1 MMVASTKL
9 KVALNIRA
17 PAAPE
22 TMRICGKNKRTT
34 TKKNNTSPA
43 DAGLFLLVQ
52 KILNEHIKNFPL
64 ELKINM
70 KIYIFQKNY
79 ISRTF

>member
-1 MMVASTKL
+1 MGVSTKL
-9 KVALNIRA
+9 KVVLNIRV

-22 TMRICGKNKRTT
+22 TMKICGKNKRT

-64 ELKINM
+64 ELKIYM
-70 KIYIFQKNY
+70 YI
-79 ISRTF
+79 

>member
-1 MMVASTKL
+1 MGVSTKP

-22 TMRICGKNKRTT
+22 TMKICGKNNKT

-43 DAGLFLLVQ
+43 DAGLFLLG
-52 KILNEHIKNFPL
+52 
-64 ELKINM
+64 LK
-70 KIYIFQKNY
+70 F
-79 ISRTF
+79 